1 MEGCGKTV
9 QYRSVCAEGLLCG
22 RRQEGGVFMQ
32 RGGGCEYAGSVD
44 PGTKLKERDSAGWG
58 LGGEELRA
66 SPEAGLRVEVA

>member
-1 MEGCGKTV
+1 
-9 QYRSVCAEGLLCG
+9 
-22 RRQEGGVFMQ
+22 MQ